1 MSNPTRSDS
10 PFDDLYTQF
19 VDSDQHWG
27 PLLFLRP
34 RVTERLNIARV
45 LGLATLVGLS
55 FGMLGSIFLA
65 VAARLS
71 NKPPLAVHVFPLTL
85 TALYFCICQLTFV
98 PAWNRRAAR
107 LARTAPRSTRSRRIS
122 MRVSTWPPY
131 RAPILPRPHCTG

>member
-1 MSNPTRSDS
+1 MPSPTHSS
-10 PFDDLYTQF
+10 SQFDDLYTQF

-34 RVTERLNIARV
+34 RVNERLNLQRV
-45 LGLATLVGLS
+45 LALAVLVGLS

-71 NKPPLAVHVFPLTL
+71 DKPPLAVHVFPLAL
-85 TALYFCICQLTFV
+85 TAIYFCICQLTFV

-107 LARTAPRSTRSRRIS
+107 LAKFD
-122 MRVSTWPPY
+122 
-131 RAPILPRPHCTG
+131 RP